1 MTKSIV
7 AGIVALVL
15 VVAFGVVEVVLLKNS
30 YDDLHAEC
38 LEVMRLSDEEPL
50 SLQRFETF
58 RNNWTKLR
66 ETSELF
72 LPHIDV
78 YELNL
83 RFAESQAYVATGDF
97 HQLKA
102 QLSIIEELLRYVPH
116 LMIPSPV
123 HIL

>member
-1 MTKSIV
+1 M
-7 AGIVALVL
+7 
-15 VVAFGVVEVVLLKNS
+15 VLLKNS
-30 YDDLHAEC
+30 YDDLHAEG
-38 LEVMRLSDEEPL
+38 LEVIRLADE
-50 SLQRFETF
+50 STTSRQRFGTF
-58 RNNWTKLR
+58 RNHWTNLR

-72 LPHIDV
+72 LPHMDV

-83 RFAESQAYVATGDF
+83 RFAESQAYVETGDF

-102 QLSIIEELLRYVPH
+102 QLSIIDELLRYVPH

>member
-15 VVAFGVVEVVLLKNS
+15 VVACGVVEVVLLKNS

-38 LEVMRLSDEEPL
+38 LEVMRLADEETL

-66 ETSELF
+66 DPQETSCL
-72 LPHIDV
+72 
-78 YELNL
+78 
-83 RFAESQAYVATGDF
+83 
-97 HQLKA
+97 
-102 QLSIIEELLRYVPH
+102 
-116 LMIPSPV
+116 
-123 HIL
+123 ILQ

>member
-15 VVAFGVVEVVLLKNS
+15 VVACGVVEVVLLKNS

-38 LEVMRLSDEEPL
+38 LEVMRLADKETL

-72 LPHIDV
+72 LPHMDV

-83 RFAESQAYVATGDF
+83 RFAESQAYVETGDF

>member
-1 MTKSIV
+1 
-7 AGIVALVL
+7 
-15 VVAFGVVEVVLLKNS
+15 
-30 YDDLHAEC
+30 
-38 LEVMRLSDEEPL
+38 MRLADEETL

-72 LPHIDV
+72 LPHMDV

-83 RFAESQAYVATGDF
+83 RFAESQAYVETGDF